1 MAFNPRKHLTEEQ
14 INEIIDPISLAVGGA
29 GAALVGYGLHRWS
42 SARQRKAAEA
52 EAEKRAGEA
61 YKTGAGRGEA
71 AGRAEG
77 MRSGIDAGKELLARE
92 QYLEG
97 AHQRAGTR
105 YSIAQH
111 FGDPEIIKDAADH
124 YRKLQTGWQTVLSQ
138 SDDANKGYVNAPHT
152 FHMAVDKIKLHK
164 DQTMSDDH
172 ARSIAA
178 LSGGRIEDFNHKG
191 HYKIIQLIRSTAK
204 NEGQRGLDK
213 LTRTLVHH
221 KHHDDETAMGMAR
234 ILIHHA
240 AHRIDEHYPQYPNGG
255 HQFHSEQGP
264 VWYHRDLPHPTNST
278 INAEV
283 LRHKIL
289 RDLFAGTY
297 KPDERVLDISTSPG
311 IYVDHKK
318 YGRILDINS
327 LSRDR
332 RAFEVDQKARG
343 DISYGTPRHI
353 AAGDPVLDGYGSGPQ
368 FHGQPIGSAGVRE
381 FETLITRSAQQ
392 RKQQA
397 TEQEKIREAEA
408 KAAQKEAEK
417 QARAAAKEAEAAA
430 IQAPPAVQPIAPPAA
445 PVAPI
450 VPPMAPAEAPRR
462 RPPKAKGEAKPKRKR
477 GRPKKVQEAMDFYS
491 WMIDKQMSLR
501 KN

>member
-1 MAFNPRKHLTEEQ
+1 MAFNPRKYLTEEQ
-14 INEIIDPISLAVGGA
+14 INEIIDPISLAVGA
-29 GAALVGYGLHRWS
+29 GAAGLVGYGLHKLS
-42 SARQRKAAEA
+42 SRRQRKAAEA
-52 EAEKRAGEA
+52 KAEEQAREA
-61 YKTGAGRGEA
+61 YDTGAGRGEA

-92 QYLEG
+92 QYLRR
-97 AHQRAGTR
+97 AHERAGTR

-111 FGDPEIIKDAADH
+111 FGDPKIIQDAADH
-124 YRKLQTGWQTVLSQ
+124 YKKLQTGWQTVLS

-164 DQTMSDDH
+164 DQAMSDDI
-172 ARSIAA
+172 ARYYADNA
-178 LSGGRIEDFNHKG
+178 GGRIEDYSTHTG
-191 HYKIIQLIRSTAK
+191 HNKLLQLIRSTAK

-221 KHHDDETAMGMAR
+221 KHHDDEDAMGMAR
-234 ILIHHA
+234 ILIHHL
-240 AHRIDEHYPQYPNGG
+240 AHRIDERYPRYENGG

-264 VWYHRDLPHPTNST
+264 VWYHRDLPHPTNAT
-278 INAEV
+278 IDAEV

-289 RDLFAGTY
+289 RDLFTGTY
-297 KPDERVLDISTSPG
+297 KPDGRVLDTVTSRG
-311 IYVDHKK
+311 TYVDHKK
-318 YGRILDINS
+318 HGRILDINS

-343 DISYGTPRHI
+343 DISYGKPRHI

-450 VPPMAPAEAPRR
+450 VPPMAPAEAP
-462 RPPKAKGEAKPKRKR
+462 KGEAKPKGKKGKR

>member
-77 MRSGIDAGKELLARE
+77 MRSGIDAGRELLARE

-332 RAFEVDQKARG
+332 RAFEVDKAARG
-343 DISYGTPRHI
+343 EGKDLNEPVYSNSARNI
-353 AAGDPVLDGYGSGPQ
+353 AAGEPVRDSFRYASQHGRAWAEVV
-368 FHGQPIGSAGVRE
+368 HGQPAGSNVARE
-381 FETLITRSAQQ
+381 FHAFLVKLAEQ
-392 RKQQA
+392 RN
-397 TEQEKIREAEA
+397 RE
-408 KAAQKEAEK
+408 QKELAK
-417 QARAAAKEAEAAA
+417 QTPPE
-430 IQAPPAVQPIAPPAA
+430 PPAPIAPIAPPAA
-445 PVAPI
+445 PVAP
-450 VPPMAPAEAPRR
+450 PADQPETGKGRRGRPRK
-462 RPPKAKGEAKPKRKR
+462 PKAEGSKPK
-477 GRPKKVQEAMDFYS
+477 GRPKKSKKVLEAMDFYS
-491 WMIDKQMSLR
+491 QVIDKQMNLQ
-501 KN
+501 KKVVKF